1 MKTILRESLTGRYYA
16 GDAGWVADV
25 SQAVEFDSIH
35 SAAALARQKRLE
47 TAEVVL
53 VYDEPDCQL
62 TLPLSVCLA
71 DIATLVQN
79 NRPQPPKT

>member
-16 GDAGWVADV
+16 GDTGWVESVTEA
-25 SQAVEFDSIH
+25 AEFDSIK
-35 SAAALARQKRLE
+35 SAAALASRERLE

-53 VYDEPDCQL
+53 VYDEPDCEL

-79 NRPQPPKT
+79 SRPQPPQT